1 MKHNSYIRR
10 DAYLEKLILRRDNNE
25 VKIITGPRRCGKSWL
40 LSHIY
45 RDYLLGMNVKP
56 ENIIMFDFD
65 KDDDRYD
72 FDVLDSKAVKDYI
85 YALVKNDED
94 RYYVFLDE
102 IQELD
107 NFERLVNGLNGHD
120 NIDVYITGSNSR
132 FLSKDIHTIFRGR
145 GDEIRVFPLSFREFY
160 QNYSDNIQEAWKFY
174 YTFGGMPQLLH
185 YADNEQKIN
194 YLQNLWEKT
203 YLDDVIDRNKIKN
216 GLAVARLA
224 TSLCSSIGSLTN
236 PSRIANTLETVQ
248 KMKIDSKTVASY
260 IDCLENAFLFESAE
274 RYDVKGKRY
283 YESTK
288 KFYCIDIGLRNARL
302 NFRQQELTHIME
314 NVLYN
319 HLRVLGFLV
328 DVGIVESREM
338 KAGKMSYVQREID
351 FVVNKGEQ
359 KYYIQSAYALPT
371 EEKRQQELASLLKV
385 VDSFKKIVVVG
396 DDIMPYTDD
405 NGIYFTGLFDF
416 LLKDDWQ

>member
-1 MKHNSYIRR
+1 MDNNKCIRR
-10 DAYLEKLILRRDNNE
+10 DTYLEKLILRRDNGE
-25 VKIITGPRRCGKSWL
+25 VKIITGSRRCGKSWL
-40 LSHIY
+40 LSHLY
-45 RDYLLGMNVKP
+45 RDYLLKQGVKP
-56 ENIIMFDFD
+56 ENIIMIDFD
-65 KDDDRYD
+65 KDDDTYD
-72 FDVLDSKAVKDYI
+72 FDVLDNKAVKEYI
-85 YALVKNDED
+85 YSRIKSDVEN
-94 RYYVFLDE
+94 YYVFLDE

-107 NFERLVNGLNGHD
+107 NFERVVNGLNGHD
-120 NIDVYITGSNSR
+120 NIDVYVTGSNSR
-132 FLSKDIHTIFRGR
+132 FLSKDIRTIFRGR
-145 GDEIRVFPLSFREFY
+145 GDEIRVFPLSFRELC
-160 QNYSDNIQEAWKFY
+160 QNYPDNIREAWKLY

-185 YADNEQKIN
+185 YTDNEQKIN

-203 YLDDVIDRNKIKN
+203 YLDDVAERNNIKN
-216 GLAVARLA
+216 DLALSRLA

-236 PSRIANTLETVQ
+236 PSRIANTLATVQ
-248 KMKIDSKTVASY
+248 KMKIDSKTIASY
-260 IDCLENAFLFESAE
+260 ISCFENAFLFESAE

-288 KFYCIDIGLRNARL
+288 KYYCIDVGLRNARL

-338 KAGKMSYVQREID
+338 KDGKQEFIRREID
-351 FVVNKGEQ
+351 FVVNKGGG
-359 KYYIQSAYALPT
+359 KYYIQSAYSIPT
-371 EEKRQQELASLLKV
+371 EEKRKQELASLLKV
-385 VDSFKKIVVVG
+385 DDSFKKIVVVG

-416 LLKDDWQ
+416 LLKDEWL

>member
-1 MKHNSYIRR
+1 MDNNKCIRR
-10 DAYLEKLILRRDNNE
+10 DTYLEKLILRRDNGE
-25 VKIITGPRRCGKSWL
+25 VKIITGSRRCGKSWL
-40 LSHIY
+40 LSHLY
-45 RDYLLGMNVKP
+45 RDYLLKQGVKP
-56 ENIIMFDFD
+56 ENIIMIDFD
-65 KDDDRYD
+65 KDDDKYD
-72 FDVLDSKAVKDYI
+72 FDVLDNKAVKEYI
-85 YALVKNDED
+85 YSRIKSDVEN
-94 RYYVFLDE
+94 YYVFLDE

-107 NFERLVNGLNGHD
+107 NFERVVNGLNGHD
-120 NIDVYITGSNSR
+120 NIDVYVTGSNSR
-132 FLSKDIHTIFRGR
+132 FLSKDIRTIFRGR
-145 GDEIRVFPLSFREFY
+145 GDEIRVFPLSFRELC
-160 QNYSDNIQEAWKFY
+160 QNYPDNIREAWKLY

-185 YADNEQKIN
+185 YTDNEQKIN

-203 YLDDVIDRNKIKN
+203 YLDDVAERNNIKN
-216 GLAVARLA
+216 DLALSRLA

-236 PSRIANTLETVQ
+236 PSRIANTLATVQ
-248 KMKIDSKTVASY
+248 KMKIDSKTIASY
-260 IDCLENAFLFESAE
+260 ISCFENAFLFESAE

-288 KFYCIDIGLRNARL
+288 KYYCIDVGLRNARL

-338 KAGKMSYVQREID
+338 KDGKQEFIRREID
-351 FVVNKGEQ
+351 FVVNKGGG
-359 KYYIQSAYALPT
+359 KYYIQSAYSIPT
-371 EEKRQQELASLLKV
+371 EEKRKQELASLLKV
-385 VDSFKKIVVVG
+385 DDSFKKIVVVG

-416 LLKDDWQ
+416 LLKDEWL